1 MVDGRDH
8 PCRHKD
14 CDKLHIPN
22 DLKILRLDFRRD
34 TSYLTIDH
42 SGVWGGWLEL
52 LVVHPRCPRHAY
64 VRAIP
69 LFAWHTRQQSKVCTT
84 LRPTGGFSMSGD
96 LAGHGSGSVD
106 KQCNNSEVRS
116 ADMT

>member
-1 MVDGRDH
+1 M
-8 PCRHKD
+8 
-14 CDKLHIPN
+14 
-22 DLKILRLDFRRD
+22 
-34 TSYLTIDH
+34 
-42 SGVWGGWLEL
+42 
-52 LVVHPRCPRHAY
+52 
-64 VRAIP
+64 RAIP

-96 LAGHGSGSVD
+96 LAGMGAGSVD